1 MFPVI
6 LKRGLNM
13 KKSSL
18 ALNETK
24 KCIGIIFSTLL
35 YCFGINA
42 FLVPH
47 NIYCGGFMGYC
58 QVLRTLIVE
67 FFDINPNFDIAS
79 IIYYC
84 INIPILIFAWFK
96 ISHAYLLRTLLCL
109 TVMTPALALIPTQAL
124 LPDDRLASCLIGGI
138 LSGAGAGFYLRMG
151 ASGGGADVIGLIL
164 IRGNKGKS
172 IGGFNLMVNMVLYLC
187 CIFFFDLGVLIYSVI
202 FSVFFSI
209 FMDKVYTQNINE
221 EVKIITR
228 LPGDQIGKA
237 IMEEMGRGV
246 TIINSKGAYTNGE
259 SRILY
264 VVLSKYEIPYL
275 RTIVREY
282 DPQAFIVESGS
293 VNVYG
298 NYLKKLI

>member
-1 MFPVI
+1 
-6 LKRGLNM
+6 M
-13 KKSSL
+13 KKNSL
-18 ALNETK
+18 ALIETK
-24 KCIGIIFSTLL
+24 KCIGIIVATLL

-58 QVLRTLIVE
+58 QVIRTVILDA
-67 FFDINPNFDIAS
+67 FDINPSFDIAS
-79 IIYYC
+79 LIYYC
-84 INIPILIFAWFK
+84 INIPILLFAWFK
-96 ISHAYLLRTLLCL
+96 ISHAYLLRTVLCL
-109 TVMTPALALIPTQAL
+109 TIMTPALALIPTTPL

-138 LSGAGAGFYLRMG
+138 LSGAGAGYYLRMG

-172 IGGFNLMVNMVLYLC
+172 IGRFNLMVNLVLYLC
-187 CIFFFDLGVLIYSVI
+187 CIFLFDLDVLIFSIIY
-202 FSVFFSI
+202 SVFFSI
-209 FMDKVYTQNINE
+209 FMDKVYIQNINE

-228 LPGDQIGKA
+228 RPGDEIGKA
-237 IMEEMGRGV
+237 IIEQMGRGV
-246 TIINSKGAYTNGE
+246 TIINSRGGYTNGD

-275 RTIVREY
+275 RSIVKEY
-282 DPQAFIVESGS
+282 DPNAFIVESGS

-298 NYLKKLI
+298 NYLKKLF